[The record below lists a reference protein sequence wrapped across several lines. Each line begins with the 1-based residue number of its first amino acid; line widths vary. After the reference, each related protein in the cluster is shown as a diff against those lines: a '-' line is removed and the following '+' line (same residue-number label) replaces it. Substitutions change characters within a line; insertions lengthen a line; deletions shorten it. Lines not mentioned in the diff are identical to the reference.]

1 MGAAFLGIDVVDEA
15 VDVLLI
21 AVIVLKGYLHHDIIL
36 GAVEVN
42 RLRVEDLLLL
52 VQVLHKGA
60 DAAIKME
67 ALILAGAF
75 IHEMD
80 GNLLVQEGQL
90 TETVLQCIIAVLGNG
105 ENLLVRQEMHLS
117 ACFLSLPDH
126 LHR

>member
-67 ALILAGAF
+67 ALNACRRA
-75 IHEMD
+75 
-80 GNLLVQEGQL
+80 LLQDDIRMGDEVE
-90 TETVLQCIIAVLGNG
+90 VV
-105 ENLLVRQEMHLS
+105 
-117 ACFLSLPDH
+117 F
-126 LHR
+126 